1 MRTPAR
7 EERGPHVRGQ
17 AAKSGLRENKTL
29 FPSVRNHQSN
39 DKRRPQQRRPCLSAT
54 RGPAGWV
61 RRRRWGGGVC
71 SALFAVPSVVSAKRF
86 FWDRFPGSLRCRVRS
101 QHISPPLSNK
111 VKNSSEFPPQKRSQF
126 GAAEALC
133 PCRLCLTPCNLVP
146 PPTGAFPAVLLLRVP
161 LSPLPITAT
170 AVSVP

>member
-7 EERGPHVRGQ
+7 EERGPHVHGQ

-54 RGPAGWV
+54 RGPVGRV

-71 SALFAVPSVVSAKRF
+71 SALFAVPLVLSAKRF
-86 FWDRFPGSLRCRVRS
+86 FSGPVPRVAEMPGVLTAHLTAPEQTRQRG
-101 QHISPPLSNK
+101 SPPPRNTHSLVQLKPCAHAEPQVVPDPMQSPA
-111 VKNSSEFPPQKRSQF
+111 SSPQELFLLFCCCMFPFPH
-126 GAAEALC
+126 
-133 PCRLCLTPCNLVP
+133 CL
-146 PPTGAFPAVLLLRVP
+146 
-161 LSPLPITAT
+161 
-170 AVSVP
+170 

>member
-54 RGPAGWV
+54 RGPAGRV

-71 SALFAVPSVVSAKRF
+71 SALFAVPLVVSAKKVFLGPVPRVAEM
-86 FWDRFPGSLRCRVRS
+86 PGVLAAHLTAPEHQGEKQQWVS
-101 QHISPPLSNK
+101 
-111 VKNSSEFPPQKRSQF
+111 PQKHSQF

-146 PPTGAFPAVLLLRVP
+146 PPTGAFPAILLLRVP
-161 LSPLPITAT
+161 LSPLPVTPT